1 MAHKVK
7 QFLPLISSGQS
18 ILICA
23 AISASLYAGALWF
36 QYVGGLMPCSMCLW
50 QRWPHIII
58 VLLAVIALFVRM
70 PRLVLT
76 AIAITAATSVILAGY
91 HAGVEWQLWS
101 GLGGCTTSLT
111 NSADLTSLTD
121 SLLATPVVRC
131 DEVAWSFMG
140 LSMAGWNSLFSLDIF
155 LIALISLSQGKK
167 AEHHDI
173 T

>member
-1 MAHKVK
+1 MANKVK
-7 QFLPLISSGQS
+7 QFLLPISAAQS

-36 QYVGGLMPCSMCLW
+36 QYVEGLMPCSMCLW

-58 VLLAVIALFVRM
+58 VLLAVIALFLRM

-76 AIAITAATSVILAGY
+76 AITITAATSVILAGY

-101 GLGGCTTSLT
+101 GPGGCTSNL
-111 NSADLTSLTD
+111 SKSGDLTSLTD
-121 SLLATPVVRC
+121 SLLVTPVVRC
-131 DEVAWSFMG
+131 DEIAWSFLG

-155 LIALISLSQGKK
+155 LIALISLAHKK
-167 AEHHDI
+167 R
-173 T
+173 

>member
-1 MAHKVK
+1 MANKVK
-7 QFLPLISSGQS
+7 QFLPPISAGLS

-58 VLLAVIALFVRM
+58 VLLAMIALFVRM
-70 PRLVLT
+70 PHLVLT

-101 GLGGCTTSLT
+101 GPSGCTASLT
-111 NSADLTSLTD
+111 NSVDLTSLTD
-121 SLLATPVVRC
+121 SLLATSVVRC

-155 LIALISLSQGKK
+155 LIALISLLQEKK
-167 AEHHDI
+167 AAS
-173 T
+173 

>member
-1 MAHKVK
+1 MAHKIK
-7 QFLPLISSGQS
+7 SFLPSITAGQA
-18 ILICA
+18 IFICG

-36 QYVGGLMPCSMCLW
+36 QYVGGLMPCSLCIW

-58 VLLAVIALFVRM
+58 ILLAVIALFARM
-70 PRLVLT
+70 PRLVLS
-76 AIAITAATSVILAGY
+76 AVAITAAISLILAAY

-101 GLGGCTTSLT
+101 GPSGCTASLS
-111 NSADLTSLTD
+111 NSGDLTSLTD
-121 SLLATPVVRC
+121 SLLATPIVRC

-167 AEHHDI
+167 AAP
-173 T
+173 